1 MHELIIIGGGPAA
14 ISASIY
20 AARKKIK
27 TVLIAKEIGGQVTR
41 TASIENYP
49 GFGSISGPD
58 LVKKLFNHLES
69 LINNEFEIKKGTEVK
84 KIKQENSLLEVE
96 TDDGSYQAKTVLI
109 VTGAHPKKLSIP
121 GEDEF
126 SGKGVSYCSTC
137 DAPIFKDKEV
147 AVVGGGNA
155 GLEASIDLSKYASK
169 IYLFEYMD
177 KLSGDEYLQEKV
189 NQDSKV
195 NVITKARIKR
205 IKGSKFVEILVYS
218 DNGQNKEIQV
228 QGIFIEIGSNP
239 NSAFVKNMVELN
251 ELGEIK
257 IDSKN
262 RTSVEN
268 IFAAGDVTDIS
279 HKQIVIATGQGAKA
293 VLNAYDYLRKMKG
306 K

>member
-14 ISASIY
+14 ISAGIY

-49 GFGSISGPD
+49 GFESISGPD
-58 LVKKLFNHLES
+58 LIKKLLSHLKG
-69 LINNEFEIKKGTEVK
+69 LIDNGFEIKKGTEVK
-84 KIKQENSLLEVE
+84 EIKQVDNLIEVD
-96 TDDGSYQAKTVLI
+96 TSDGSYQAKVVVIT
-109 VTGAHPKKLSIP
+109 TGARPKKLSIP

-137 DAPIFKDKEV
+137 DAPVFKDKEV
-147 AVVGGGNA
+147 AIAGGGNA
-155 GLEASIDLSKYASK
+155 GLEASLDLSKYASK

-189 NQDSKV
+189 SQDTRI
-195 NVITKARIKR
+195 NVITRARLKEIRGDKFIKSL
-205 IKGSKFVEILVYS
+205 IYS
-218 DNGQNKEIQV
+218 DNGQDKEIPI
-228 QGIFIEIGSNP
+228 QGVFIEIGSIP
-239 NSAFVKNMVELN
+239 NSAFVKDMVELN
-251 ELGEIK
+251 ETGEIK
-257 IDSKN
+257 VDSKN

-268 IFAAGDVTDIS
+268 IFAAGDVTDVS

-293 VLNAYDYLRKMKG
+293 ILNAYDYLRKMKG
-306 K
+306 E

>member
-14 ISASIY
+14 ISAGIY

-49 GFGSISGPD
+49 GFESISGPD
-58 LVKKLFNHLES
+58 LIKKLLSHLKG
-69 LINNEFEIKKGTEVK
+69 LIDNGFEIKKGTEVK
-84 KIKQENSLLEVE
+84 EIKQVDNLIEVD
-96 TDDGSYQAKTVLI
+96 TSDGSYQAKVVVIT
-109 VTGAHPKKLSIP
+109 TGARPKKLSIP

-137 DAPIFKDKEV
+137 DAPVFKDKEV
-147 AVVGGGNA
+147 AIAGGGNA
-155 GLEASIDLSKYASK
+155 GLEASLDLSKYASK

-189 NQDSKV
+189 SQDTKI
-195 NVITKARIKR
+195 NVITKARLKE
-205 IKGSKFVEILVYS
+205 IKGDKFIKSLVYS
-218 DNGQNKEIQV
+218 DNGQDKEIPI
-228 QGIFIEIGSNP
+228 QGVFIEIGSIP
-239 NSAFVKNMVELN
+239 NSAFVKDMVELN
-251 ELGEIK
+251 ETGEIK
-257 IDSKN
+257 VDSKN

-268 IFAAGDVTDIS
+268 IFAAGDVTDVS

-293 VLNAYDYLRKMKG
+293 ILNAYDYLRKMKG
-306 K
+306 E

>member
-1 MHELIIIGGGPAA
+1 MYELIIIGGGPAA
-14 ISASIY
+14 ISAGIY

-49 GFGSISGPD
+49 GFKSISGPD
-58 LVKKLFNHLES
+58 LIKKLFSHLED
-69 LINNEFEIKKGTEVK
+69 LIDNGFEIKKGTEVK
-84 KIKQENSLLEVE
+84 GVKQVDNLLEIE
-96 TDDGSYQAKTVLI
+96 TNDGSYHAKILI
-109 VTGAHPKKLSIP
+109 VATGAYPKKLSIP

-126 SGKGVSYCSTC
+126 FGRGVSYCSTC
-137 DAPIFKDKEV
+137 DAPIFKNKEV
-147 AVVGGGNA
+147 VVVGGGNA
-155 GLEASIDLSKYASK
+155 GLEASLDLSEYASK

-195 NVITKARIKR
+195 SVITNARIKE
-205 IKGSKFVEILVYS
+205 IKGDKFVETLVYS
-218 DNGQNKEIQV
+218 DNGQDKEISI
-228 QGIFIEIGSNP
+228 QGIFIEIGSNS

-268 IFAAGDVTDIS
+268 IFAAGDVTDVS
-279 HKQIVIATGQGAKA
+279 HKQIVIATGQGARA